1 MPGQARH
8 DGRNVSLNGIK
19 YRVCRTG
26 LEVQIFPIVAIIRET
41 EKGRRSDPSMSL
53 VLFTDPGLFLNV
65 PKAKKFT
72 PRVAPSQNHPFHCLH
87 QRPKSH

>member
-1 MPGQARH
+1 MTGRVRLPRTPSNAAFAALVHARISTLT
-8 DGRNVSLNGIK
+8 RLN
-19 YRVCRTG
+19 
-26 LEVQIFPIVAIIRET
+26 PET

-65 PKAKKFT
+65 PKARCLT
-72 PRVAPSQNHPFHCLH
+72 PRAAPSKTHPFHCLH